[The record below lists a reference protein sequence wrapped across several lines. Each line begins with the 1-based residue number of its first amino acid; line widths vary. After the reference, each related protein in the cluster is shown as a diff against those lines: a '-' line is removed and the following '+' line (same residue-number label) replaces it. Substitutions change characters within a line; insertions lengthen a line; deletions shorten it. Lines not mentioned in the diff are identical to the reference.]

1 MINTDAGTWSR
12 LVFTALDV
20 RTDMLLYRD
29 RSYLLIPSRN
39 EENVFA
45 SIQRGD
51 RTEFYVS
58 SSSLQDHANI
68 REFFRKLYAC
78 EFEKADSP
86 DLSGEVRL
94 ILVNSFLNRRVKEF
108 HFSSLIASVVNF
120 IGPVEGSNL
129 RYAVKIR
136 SYMGRLSREKR
147 FSFVVSFS
155 ISGNENT
162 ASGFEDM
169 VRKNLRRMRRESGWR
184 MKIKRGRTVRF
195 RTDTLSNPFCLNP
208 FVIIPEDEN

>member
-1 MINTDAGTWSR
+1 MINTDPRMWSR
-12 LVFTALDV
+12 LVFTIPDV

-39 EENVFA
+39 EENEFVA
-45 SIQRGD
+45 IPGSD

-58 SSSLQDHANI
+58 STSLQNHANI
-68 REFFRKLYAC
+68 REFFRKLYSC
-78 EFEKADSP
+78 ELEKAEPP
-86 DLSGEVRL
+86 DLSGEMRL
-94 ILVNSFLNRRVKEF
+94 ILVNSFLNRRLKDF
-108 HFSSLIASVVNF
+108 HFGSLMASVVNF
-120 IGPVEGSNL
+120 MEPVEGSTL

-136 SYMGRLSREKR
+136 SYTGRFSREKR
-147 FSFVVSFS
+147 FSFIVSMS
-155 ISGNENT
+155 ISGNKNT
-162 ASGFEDM
+162 SSGFEDM

-208 FVIIPEDEN
+208 FVIIPEDEK

>member
-1 MINTDAGTWSR
+1 MIDTDGRTWSR
-12 LVFTALDV
+12 LVFTAPDV

-29 RSYLLIPSRN
+29 RSYLLIPARN
-39 EENVFA
+39 EENIFVA
-45 SIQRGD
+45 IPRGD

-78 EFEKADSP
+78 ELEKSEPP
-86 DLSGEVRL
+86 DLSGEMRL

-120 IGPVEGSNL
+120 MGPIEGSTL

-136 SYMGRLSREKR
+136 SYTGWFSREKR
-147 FSFVVSFS
+147 FSFIVFMS
-155 ISGNENT
+155 ISGNKNT
-162 ASGFEDM
+162 SAGFEDM

-184 MKIKRGRTVRF
+184 MKIKVGRTVRF